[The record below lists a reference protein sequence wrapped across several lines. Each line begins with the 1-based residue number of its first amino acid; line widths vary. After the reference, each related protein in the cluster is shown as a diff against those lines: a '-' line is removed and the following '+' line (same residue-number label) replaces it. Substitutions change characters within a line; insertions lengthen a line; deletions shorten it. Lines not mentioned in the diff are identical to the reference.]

1 MEMKLWHNSYPTGVA
16 HEINP
21 DKYESLPAFLA
32 DCFQKYAHL
41 PAYINLDTTL
51 TFAEVDVL
59 STHFASYLQNVL
71 HLKKGDRIA
80 IQMPNLLQ
88 YPIVMFGALKAGL
101 IVVNTNPLYTEREM
115 EHQFNDSG
123 ATAIVI
129 LANFADKLQNILAK
143 TSIKHVIVTQIG
155 DMCSFFKRIIVNAV
169 VKYVKKMVPSYHLPS
184 AIDFKSTL
192 QQGAQQSFNNVA
204 IKNSDTAF
212 LQYTGGT
219 TGLSKGAMLSHRNIL
234 ANLEQNGEWMKVLLK
249 EGEETVVT
257 ALPLYHIFSL
267 TVNCFTMAKIG
278 AKNILVT
285 NPRDMKSFISD
296 LKKYRISIFTGV
308 NTLYNGLMNQPNI
321 REVNFSSLKV
331 AIGGGMAVQSAV
343 AARWKSITGV
353 ALREGYGLTETSP
366 VLCCNPLVGEEKI
379 GTIGLPFPSTDIK
392 IMDDNGVEVPVG
404 DRGEICAKG
413 PQVMSGYWQQ
423 PEETAHVFYPDG
435 WFKTGD
441 IGIQEPDG
449 YIRIVDRKKDMILV
463 SGFNVYPNEVEDTIM
478 KNAKVLEAACI
489 GVKDDK
495 TGEAV
500 KLFIVKKDS
509 TLTEQEVKDFCKK
522 ELTAYKQPKYVEFRT
537 ELPKTNVGKILR
549 RMLKEEA
556 KS

>member
-1 MEMKLWHNSYPTGVA
+1 MKLWHNSYPTGVA